1 MYHYTTLYNQLIGII
16 FIYLVQLN
24 QIGIIFLLS
33 SSGYSAS
40 GYTPQSAVHV
50 LLHLVIAHITYDF
63 IHNYFLNSR
72 FVMQDGIIHRIF
84 NEQEPICVL
93 SSSTSDSSSHHYT
106 FQCIGLSQRLFILL
120 PSVVTAFFFF
130 NCL

>member
-50 LLHLVIAHITYDF
+50 LLNLVIAHITYDF

-84 NEQEPICVL
+84 KEQEPILCSEQL
-93 SSSTSDSSSHHYT
+93 NFRFFISSLH
-106 FQCIGLSQRLFILL
+106 F
-120 PSVVTAFFFF
+120 SVHRVISTAFYFIAICCNGFF
-130 NCL
+130 